1 MFAEFVFGDDLEFA
15 GAFEDEGHAA
25 AIVQIDSA
33 VRPDGRRINIRE
45 ALEACTVDV
54 GFATLGVYT
63 GEKRLVGLGE
73 VEQTIVQDWGR
84 DVRCTAAFGPEDF
97 IGTSD
102 ISLGIQR
109 DGHQG
114 VAFVSSHAVNGIA
127 FGDRARNGVAGE
139 AGAFPDHLAGV
150 QFVAANFAGS
160 GGDDLCF
167 AAVRNNGW
175 GGPCVFFVAFSLP
188 E

>member
-1 MFAEFVFGDDLEFA
+1 MFAEFVFGDDFEFA
-15 GAFEDEGHAA
+15 RAFEDEGHAA

-33 VRPDGRRINIRE
+33 VRPDGRRINVRE
-45 ALEACTVDV
+45 AFEACAVDV
-54 GFATLGVYT
+54 GFATLGVHA

-73 VEQTIVQDWGR
+73 VEQTIVQDRGR
-84 DVRCTAAFGPEDF
+84 DVRCAAALGPEDF
-97 IGTSD
+97 IGTGD
-102 ISLGIQR
+102 IALGIQR

-114 VAFVSSHAVNGIA
+114 VAFVASHAVNGVV
-127 FGDRARNGVAGE
+127 FDDRARNGVAGE

-150 QFVAANFAGS
+150 QVVAANFVGS

-167 AAVRNNGW
+167 AAVRNDGRR
-175 GGPCVFFVAFSLP
+175 GPCVFFVAFSLP